1 MSTDVVGRVV
11 SLRAFPVKSL
21 DAGPLAS
28 AQVLATGVRDD
39 RRWAV
44 VGADGEVVTARQA
57 DVLRSVRADVRND
70 LPTVTLAGSGAPVS
84 GEAADVGLSALL
96 GQQVT
101 LAAAPGGFNEV
112 APIHLVSRQAIAG
125 GHAHDDDG
133 GPCPCSVEEP
143 RANLVLDLTGSE
155 LETGWIGARLSVGT
169 AVLLISK
176 APRHCLGVYADVLVE
191 GAVNQG
197 DEAVLTRD

>member
-84 GEAADVGLSALL
+84 GEAADAGLSALL